1 MSMSGASTV
10 SLLQVNR
17 PQSNYQI
24 KNSRKLSPSS
34 KPPMCPTKQVP
45 TPSSNTGRRV
55 AYSKTKK
62 VTNDISIDN
71 SFINQ
76 QKVVMPLNLSIEG
89 EVQAWEG
96 SQDMIV

>member
-1 MSMSGASTV
+1 M
-10 SLLQVNR
+10 
-17 PQSNYQI
+17 
-24 KNSRKLSPSS
+24 
-34 KPPMCPTKQVP
+34 
-45 TPSSNTGRRV
+45 

-62 VTNDISIDN
+62 VTNDNSIDN

-76 QKVVMPLNLSIEG
+76 PKVAMPLNLSIEG